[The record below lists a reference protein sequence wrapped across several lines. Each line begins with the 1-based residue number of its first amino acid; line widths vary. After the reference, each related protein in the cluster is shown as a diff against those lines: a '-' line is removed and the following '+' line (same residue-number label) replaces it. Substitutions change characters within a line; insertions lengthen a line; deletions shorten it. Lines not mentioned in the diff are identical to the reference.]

1 LPNGSLYFLH
11 ARVSQENDT
20 GTYFCVA
27 RNDAGR
33 AKSGTAVLEVSG
45 NGGEPSASSGTKT
58 STITAT
64 GEDKVSDKEKLLPM
78 KDDELKNLL
87 KQPWILILTALT
99 IMLITISAGLIFLSK
114 QMSLKKK
121 PTTSIV
127 TYGELGNGQES
138 LRLTHDI
145 LYQSRDITN
154 LSNPMIATKGGGV
167 VGTTRNAHGYMN
179 RMVEYPSTIV
189 YTADG
194 IYEEVEEDPLNNMSS
209 FGKQHH
215 QQQQPSTP
223 LSSMSPHLEPA
234 HNASPYATTRIV
246 NNINVNDT
254 QRRKLLLEARIANCK
269 KEKNRTQPNS
279 NY

>member
-1 LPNGSLYFLH
+1 MRFIETDTCYLFSLAVFWKSWLL
-11 ARVSQENDT
+11 VS
-20 GTYFCVA
+20 V
-27 RNDAGR
+27 
-33 AKSGTAVLEVSG
+33 
-45 NGGEPSASSGTKT
+45 EPSASSGTKT

-145 LYQSRDITN
+145 LYQSRDIGN
-154 LSNPMIATKGGGV
+154 LSNPMIATKGGGGGGV

-215 QQQQPSTP
+215 QQHQQQTPSTP
-223 LSSMSPHLEPA
+223 LSTMSSPYMEPA